1 MDMHRPTE
9 IILTILFFGFITASV
24 LPAQTPPAVFEQPLF
39 VTSAGQSSGDA
50 QIALQLAKRAALA
63 ATLSKTGTDKDLE
76 NQKTLVL
83 VLGASMKGL
92 GSAGLDTN
100 KEKERIRELVAE
112 ARKKNILILAMHLG
126 GGQRRGELTDEII
139 NEFLPAA
146 KMAIILKS
154 GNQDGLFTK
163 ICKGK
168 DIPLIEVDKS
178 LDAVEPLKK
187 IFKR

>member
-1 MDMHRPTE
+1 MNTHRSTR
-9 IILTILFFGFITASV
+9 IILAVLFFGLRAASV
-24 LPAQTPPAVFEQPLF
+24 LPAQTPPAGFEQPLL

-50 QIALQLAKRAALA
+50 QIALQLAKKASLT
-63 ATLSKTGTDKDLE
+63 ATLSKAGTSKDLE
-76 NQKTLVL
+76 SQKTLVL

-92 GSAGLDTN
+92 GSAGFDTN

-112 ARKKNILILAMHLG
+112 AERKAIPILAMHLG
-126 GGQRRGELTDEII
+126 GAQRRGELTDEII

-146 KMAIILKS
+146 KMAIILRS

-163 ICKGK
+163 ICKSM

-187 IFKR
+187 IFKK